1 MSAIRAI
8 INVTAAS
15 PEAAEIELRDRIARC
30 RKTEAEEPGCVQFEV
45 FRSAM
50 RPECYVVLEHW
61 ESEAAFDTH
70 WKLNRSGT
78 KAKALVTEG
87 RTSQSEFYR
96 YQVFRQIDGVYTPVD
111 ADPAKVDG
119 PTTGIRWPS
128 SSQEG

>member
-15 PEAAEIELRDRIARC
+15 PEAAEIELADRIARC

-61 ESEAAFDTH
+61 ESEEAFDTH
-70 WKLNRSGT
+70 WRLNRSG
-78 KAKALVTEG
+78 KKPPSLVTEG
-87 RTSQSEFYR
+87 RTSSSEFYR
-96 YQVFRQIDGVYTPVD
+96 YQVFRQVEGVYTPVE
-111 ADPAKVDG
+111 AETASVEG
-119 PTTGIRWPS
+119 PTTGIRWP
-128 SSQEG
+128 